1 MQSFW
6 FCKPTI
12 LLSLCIRTQTK
23 NNLFA
28 SSKPCGSRCSC
39 TDCYIHVYRN
49 IKIIL
54 LENLLSQWT
63 SDIDNNLILVIS
75 SQAPI
80 FEIHMIKD
88 VVNINVIL
96 VHVRSWA
103 WKEYEIKVSLTFN
116 GIQFYRLASRVCC
129 LSNAFTFHLFSFP
142 FLFIS
147 AT

>member
-28 SSKPCGSRCSC
+28 SSKPCGSRCNC
-39 TDCYIHVYRN
+39 TDCHIYMCTEISKSYFL
-49 IKIIL
+49 KIYYP
-54 LENLLSQWT
+54 N
-63 SDIDNNLILVIS
+63 DRVNLILVIS

-116 GIQFYRLASRVCC
+116 GIQFYRLTSRVCC
-129 LSNAFTFHLFSFP
+129 LSNAITFHSFSFTFLF
-142 FLFIS
+142 LS